1 MPPDKCVAGQVA
13 RKVGFDDI
21 SQSSGDGHRLA
32 EMSQTRK
39 RAYED
44 STGRKEKAVFMC
56 AKGR

>member
-1 MPPDKCVAGQVA
+1 MPLSKCASGQVA
-13 RKVGFDDI
+13 RRVGFDDI

-44 STGRKEKAVFMC
+44 STGRKEKAVFVC

>member
-1 MPPDKCVAGQVA
+1 MPPVKYASGQVA
-13 RKVGFDDI
+13 RKTGFDDI
-21 SQSSGDGHRLA
+21 SQSIGEGHRLA

-44 STGRKEKAVFMC
+44 STGRKEKAVFVC